1 MAEIIKAIE
10 ELLSEHWI
18 KVLTAAGFTLVG
30 WLVAHWR
37 ASRAWQR
44 REFFERIN
52 FSLNSI
58 TDDTLRIRTLC
69 EKKCSEVFLN
79 EFAVRHLGKLLI
91 RTTPTDPVVPI
102 SQGRLL
108 VLPECGVE

>member
-1 MAEIIKAIE
+1 MAEIITAME

-18 KVLTAAGFTLVG
+18 KVLTAAGFTLIG
-30 WLVAHWR
+30 WLVAHW
-37 ASRAWQR
+37 RAWQR

-58 TDDTLRIRTLC
+58 TDSTFRIRTLS
-69 EKKCSEVFLN
+69 EKKCADVFLN
-79 EFAVRHLGKLLI
+79 EFAVRRLGKLLI
-91 RTTPTDPVVPI
+91 KTTPTDPVVPN
-102 SQGRLL
+102 SPGRLL